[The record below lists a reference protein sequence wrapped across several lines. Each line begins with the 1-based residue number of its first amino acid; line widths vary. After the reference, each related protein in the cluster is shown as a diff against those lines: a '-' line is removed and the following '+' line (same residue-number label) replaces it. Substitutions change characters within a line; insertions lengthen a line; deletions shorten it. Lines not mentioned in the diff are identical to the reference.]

1 MGRPRNEGKKRRVS
15 CSMLKKKG
23 AFERFL
29 SSQVDTKG
37 KKILMQEIGKMTNVP
52 SDTEQS

>member
-1 MGRPRNEGKKRRVS
+1 
-15 CSMLKKKG
+15 MLKKKG

-37 KKILMQEIGKMTNVP
+37 KKILMEEIGKMTNVP
-52 SDTEQS
+52 TDTEQP

>member
-1 MGRPRNEGKKRRVS
+1 
-15 CSMLKKKG
+15 MLKKKG

-37 KKILMQEIGKMTNVP
+37 EKILMQEIGKMTNVP